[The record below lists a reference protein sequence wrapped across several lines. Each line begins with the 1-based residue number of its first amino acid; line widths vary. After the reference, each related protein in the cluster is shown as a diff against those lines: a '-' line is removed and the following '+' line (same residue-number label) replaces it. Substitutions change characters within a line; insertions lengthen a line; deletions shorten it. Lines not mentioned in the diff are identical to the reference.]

1 MTANVSIILFDK
13 KGVLRIPNAAL
24 RFKPAEKEADRDKK
38 ASVQKGPG
46 VWVLENRKPK
56 RISVA
61 LGISDGNYTEL
72 LTGDLKEGDEV
83 IVEATG
89 GGKKS
94 NTPPVGPGFIR

>member
-1 MTANVSIILFDK
+1 
-13 KGVLRIPNAAL
+13 
-24 RFKPAEKEADRDKK
+24 
-38 ASVQKGPG
+38 

-61 LGISDGNYTEL
+61 LGISDGNYTEI
-72 LTGDLKEGDEV
+72 LTGDVKEGDEI
-83 IVEATG
+83 IVEAAG